1 MASDGSWQV
10 VTVVWWW
17 RVAHGSG
24 DCTLLAI
31 TSLSSAASPRWPKS
45 INVWLNKK
53 EWGNGFHLPQQYLL
67 WSFPHFSFTFW
78 LFYFLN
84 FLPFYFR
91 IFLLFSCL
99 TFLLASTLSLSVTHT
114 QFLRVPYAR
123 MLFHCHLFIPY
134 HTCSFSP
141 PLAFTPVSSSIS
153 HPASHHPLRSVIV
166 CKRFEREGIPSECKR
181 TCRRFRLPMK
191 LILVKMNS
199 SIMFPFFKLSIS
211 THTFCKTSSLSVD
224 VDLTWLFPPLCFR
237 GGRAGEAEEANR
249 LAQKVRVLCWVMTQ
263 PASHD
268 KKAVHVKATWGR
280 RCNKLIFISSKNSKL
295 YVVFYFV

>member
-1 MASDGSWQV
+1 MGSIFRSSIFSDLFLIS
-10 VTVVWWW
+10 
-17 RVAHGSG
+17 
-24 DCTLLAI
+24 LLLFGYFTFLI
-31 TSLSSAASPRWPKS
+31 SYLFTFVFSYFFP
-45 INVWLNKK
+45 VWLSYLPPHSPCQ
-53 EWGNGFHLPQQYLL
+53 WHTHSSYVYRTHVCWVSLPSVYPLPHLLILSTSCFYTCLVFH
-67 WSFPHFSFTFW
+67 
-78 LFYFLN
+78 
-84 FLPFYFR
+84 
-91 IFLLFSCL
+91 
-99 TFLLASTLSLSVTHT
+99 
-114 QFLRVPYAR
+114 
-123 MLFHCHLFIPY
+123 
-134 HTCSFSP
+134 
-141 PLAFTPVSSSIS
+141 SSSIS

-199 SIMFPFFKLSIS
+199 SIIFPFFKLSIS